1 MSDEDFKLVKENLF
15 MKTCGLDLEKDEN
28 GEYFIKA
35 TVTPNIYNPYG
46 MVHGGLLYTIA
57 DAITGVA
64 ARNTG
69 KIGVTLNSSFSYLS
83 NVSEGVIIGR
93 AETVRVGNTVAVFR
107 AIISTESGKEL
118 AEGTFTYYF
127 LK

>member
-1 MSDEDFKLVKENLF
+1 MTDEDFKLAKENLF
-15 MKTCGLDLEKDEN
+15 MKNCGFTLEQDEN
-28 GEYFIKA
+28 GEYFTKA
-35 TVTPNIYNPYG
+35 EVNPNILNQYG
-46 MVHGGLLYTIA
+46 MVHGGMLYSMA
-57 DAITGVA
+57 DTITGVA

-93 AETVRVGNTVAVFR
+93 AETVRTGGTVAVFR
-107 AIISTESGKEL
+107 AIISTEDGKEL